1 MKRLMILG
9 GLLGFLISTG
19 LGLMQ
24 DCTGPSILWR
34 ASVSAA
40 AGGLLFRWWCSIWIR
55 GLRESHLAKLNATP
69 NPLAASSSPSG
80 KP

>member
-1 MKRLMILG
+1 MKKLMILG
-9 GLLGFLISTG
+9 GLVGFVISAG

-40 AGGLLFRWWCSIWIR
+40 VGGFLFRWWSGIWIR

-69 NPLAASSSPSG
+69 NPVPATSGAAG

>member
-1 MKRLMILG
+1 MKKLMILG
-9 GLLGFLISTG
+9 GLLGFLISAV

-24 DCTGPSILWR
+24 DCSGPSILWR

-40 AGGLLFRWWCSIWIR
+40 VGGGLLRWWSGIWIR
-55 GLRESHLAKLNATP
+55 GLRESHVAKLNATP
-69 NPLAASSSPSG
+69 NPISTVSGSPG

>member
-1 MKRLMILG
+1 MKKLMILG
-9 GLLGFLISTG
+9 GLVGFVISAG

-24 DCTGPSILWR
+24 DCSASSILWR

-40 AGGLLFRWWCSIWIR
+40 VGGFLLRWWSGIWIR

-69 NPLAASSSPSG
+69 DPVSATSVASG